1 MEKELGLLKEMIREQ
16 EALLRILGENRTKRA
31 ESLRKKTEEDIETLI
46 RIRETV
52 MTADQ
57 DRRGSSQLTH
67 DETEYVR
74 RIIKE
79 LCPDFKL

>member
-1 MEKELGLLKEMIREQ
+1 MEKELELLEELLAERVTLLKIGKGRLSEDC
-16 EALLRILGENRTKRA
+16 L
-31 ESLRKKTEEDIETLI
+31 KKTAEEREILI

-52 MTADQ
+52 MAAD
-57 DRRGSSQLTH
+57 RNRKGSSQLTH
-67 DETEYVR
+67 DETVCVR